1 MSEEVD
7 PVSSYSESEDE
18 GLLFDRE
25 QLADLVMKYESHD
38 KKISELE
45 EKVSMLSFL
54 FFMFIIAFAS
64 LAYVLLG

>member
-7 PVSSYSESEDE
+7 PVSSHSESEDE
-18 GLLFDRE
+18 QLLFDRE
-25 QLADLVMKYESHD
+25 QLTDLVMKYEIHE
-38 KKISELE
+38 KKIYELE

-54 FFMFIIAFAS
+54 FFMFIVVFAS